1 MKRFWLVLLSLG
13 LVMAFS
19 ASAFAVDVQFSGSI
33 YEAGV
38 YLDRVGLAKD
48 PGSASK
54 AFNTAFFY
62 QRLRLRTD
70 FIAAPGVKVVTRFDA
85 MERVW
90 GGART
95 APSATLA
102 DAGFVGSSLSG
113 GTQAENENIA
123 FDWAYISYDSPIG
136 TFRVGYQD
144 DGPWGTIFGDT
155 TYVNPRIIW
164 IGTFGPIMAL
174 AAAVKLQDN
183 SFNTQNPTGTQSD
196 KDNDK
201 YAVGALYMAKWG
213 QVGLLGGMWRY
224 AYSRAGG
231 TLEPLSQVATF
242 YGLLPYAKVQIG
254 PVAIQAEVDYVW
266 GKYPGGYDSTLGK
279 EVKLDN
285 IIGWVDALVTL
296 GPVYFG
302 GTIAYVAGDDPG
314 TTDKMEGGA
323 LSGGR
328 DWDPCLIMWNYNDR
342 GKWIGAIL
350 GNGATADGG
359 AGVSNAWLYQG
370 KVGVKPIPKLDVYAT
385 VTYATVDKKPVT
397 TLGSTYGWEID
408 LVGTYKIT
416 NNLSYM
422 LGGAYWFVGDYYKGL
437 DQGSS
442 VRDDFMVINKL
453 TLTF

>member
-13 LVMAFS
+13 LIMAFS

-38 YLDRVGLAKD
+38 YLDRVGLNKD

-54 AFNTAFFY
+54 AFSTAFFY

-90 GGART
+90 GSART

-102 DAGFVGSSLSG
+102 DTGGLGSSMSG
-113 GTQAENENIA
+113 GTTAENENIA

-174 AAAVKLQDN
+174 AAAVKLQDT
-183 SFNTQNPTGTQSD
+183 SYNTQNPTIAQSD
-196 KDNDK
+196 LDNDK
-201 YAVGALYMAKWG
+201 YAAGVIYMWKGG
-213 QVGLLGGMWRY
+213 QVGILGGYWRY
-224 AYSRAGG
+224 AYTRSSIESNSAVG
-231 TLEPLSQVATF
+231 SF

-254 PVAIQAEVDYVW
+254 PVAIQAEIDYVW
-266 GKYPGGYDSTLGK
+266 GKYPSAYDSALGRD
-279 EVKLDN
+279 VKLDN
-285 IIGWVDALVTL
+285 IEGWIDALVTL

-302 GTIAYVAGDDPG
+302 GTIAYVAGDDPN

-342 GKWIGAIL
+342 YKWIGAIY
-350 GNGATADGG
+350 GNGTTNNAF
-359 AGVSNAWLYQG
+359 GVTNAWFYQG
-370 KVGVKPIPKLDVYAT
+370 KVGVKPIPPLDIYAT

-397 TLGSTYGWEID
+397 TLGSSYGWEID

-437 DQGSS
+437 DQGSA
-442 VRDDFMVINKL
+442 VRDDFMIINKL